1 MDTSQDIVISDS
13 NTADNVEVRSI
24 SPRVAAIFDDI
35 YYFFYKEIDIEFTR
49 YTDNKLISERM
60 YGKRIDFFL
69 SVLYITRNIIESYN
83 NVELLKCFFKMLN
96 HCSKPNENIENFL
109 MKLFTYLHS
118 DSILDNIEIIRA
130 LRDNKLKIRREAQ
143 DYLNQILDE
152 FYKKP
157 KEAEERDGD
166 DGLPMEF
173 VRQDTLSKLFR
184 EIYNDIRDLLPEP
197 IQVRHLLSRNIDGT
211 FKLKEVLFYEF
222 DRVSEDH
229 WFYDDGK
236 QSNIYS
242 PEENNNNRSN
252 NNNNNNKNS
261 VLLDVNDKDE
271 NNNNNNNDD
280 EEEEEDDAGDAD
292 EEEDEEDDESD
303 NNNKNSKKNSNN
315 NKENNK
321 NKKTKKSSSKSS
333 QLSALWTDE
342 ECRSLIKA
350 VMILGHRWSKIKEDY
365 YSASKRKPSQ
375 LKDKMRSLRKRY
387 GDIKNIAIAY
397 FTKAEIIEIE
407 KLAALSQQ
415 KEEAQK
421 LAKEKIESLS
431 NIKSTSNTSAASDR
445 NKGKNQ
451 NNDSDEEVD
460 SDNENSDTNNEDN
473 ENENESESE
482 SENEKEKRNKK
493 NSAPPAPAPAPAP
506 PKKLKPIE
514 EEESDDE
521 SENDSEEN
529 SEENEYIIKQKRKP
543 NQIKSS
549 PKKLKTN
556 QSVDKSED
564 VNQSHKSKLKSKPQR
579 KVEEEEEEESEEEES
594 EEEEEDDEDY
604 ESEEDK
610 KKKKSKKT
618 SSNQTSTHTTTTTT
632 TRKSNTKPIVVSSEE
647 DSSDEEE
654 KRTITLSTKKSNQT
668 PTTPTKKPSQTPT
681 TPTKKPNQTPTTPT
695 KKPNQTPTTPTKKPS
710 QTPATTT
717 KKPNQT
723 PTTPTKKPSQT
734 PTTPTKNSTNR
745 PKPIEEEENEQ
756 EEQHEK
762 NQNKPLKKRVSEDW
776 SNSSDK
782 TSNKRFKSPE
792 TLNKDSK
799 ENKKTTSNSRRK

>member
-1 MDTSQDIVISDS
+1 MDTSQDIVIADS
-13 NTADNVEVRSI
+13 NTTDNVEVRSI

-60 YGKRIDFFL
+60 YGKRIDFFI
-69 SVLYITRNIIESYN
+69 SILYITRNIIESYN

-130 LRDNKLKIRREAQ
+130 LRDNKLKIRRETQ
-143 DYLNQILDE
+143 DYLNQILDK

-242 PEENNNNRSN
+242 PEEINNNT
-252 NNNNNNKNS
+252 NNKNS
-261 VLLDVNDKDE
+261 VLLDANDKNE
-271 NNNNNNNDD
+271 NNNNNNDD
-280 EEEEEDDAGDAD
+280 ADDAAADDAD
-292 EEEDEEDDESD
+292 DADDDDMDDESD
-303 NNNKNSKKNSNN
+303 SNNNNKNSNNKNSNN
-315 NKENNK
+315 KNSNENNK
-321 NKKTKKSSSKSS
+321 NKRTKSSSKSP
-333 QLSALWTDE
+333 QLPGLWTDE

-350 VMILGHRWSKIKEDY
+350 VMIIGHRWIKIKEDY
-365 YSASKRKPSQ
+365 YSTSKRKPSQ

-407 KLAALSQQ
+407 KLAVLFQQ

-421 LAKEKIESLS
+421 LAKEKIDSLS
-431 NIKSTSNTSAASDR
+431 NIKSTSNTSAASGH
-445 NKGKNQ
+445 NKGKNE

-460 SDNENSDTNNEDN
+460 QDSDNDSNNEDN
-473 ENENESESE
+473 QNESESE
-482 SENEKEKRNKK
+482 NEDENDNNEKEKEKRNKK
-493 NSAPPAPAPAPAP
+493 NSAVPPAPAP

-514 EEESDDE
+514 EEESDE
-521 SENDSEEN
+521 EHNDSEEDSQED
-529 SEENEYIIKQKRKP
+529 SEENEYIIKQKRKS

-579 KVEEEEEEESEEEES
+579 KVEKEESEKEESEEEES
-594 EEEEEDDEDY
+594 EEEEEEDDEDY

-618 SSNQTSTHTTTTTT
+618 PSNQTSTHTTTTTTT

-654 KRTITLSTKKSNQT
+654 KRRTKTLSKKSNQT

-681 TPTKKPNQTPTTPT
+681 TPTKKSNQTPTTPTKKPSQTPITPT
-695 KKPNQTPTTPTKKPS
+695 KKPNQTPTTPTKKSS
-710 QTPATTT
+710 QTPI
-717 KKPNQT
+717 
-723 PTTPTKKPSQT
+723 TPTKK
-734 PTTPTKNSTNR
+734 STNR
-745 PKPIEEEENEQ
+745 PKSIEEEENEQ

-799 ENKKTTSNSRRK
+799 ENKKTISNSRRK